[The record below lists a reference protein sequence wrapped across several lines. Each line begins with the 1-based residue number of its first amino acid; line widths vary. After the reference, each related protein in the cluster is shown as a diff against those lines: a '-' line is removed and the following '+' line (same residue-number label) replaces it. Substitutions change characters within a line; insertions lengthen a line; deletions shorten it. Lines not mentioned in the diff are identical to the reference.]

1 MNILKIREL
10 IIGVEDSLADLRAAI
25 EDLYSVPQI
34 RTKVEQGLRNGKSLR
49 GLERDLGVPRR
60 TLKRLVDDFP
70 DNESGA
76 Q

>member
-25 EDLYSVPQI
+25 EDVYSVPQI
-34 RTKVEQGLRNGKSLR
+34 RSKVEQGLKNGKSLR
-49 GLERDLGVPRR
+49 GLERDLGVPRQ

>member
-1 MNILKIREL
+1 M
-10 IIGVEDSLADLRAAI
+10 GVEDSLADLRAAI

-34 RTKVEQGLRNGKSLR
+34 RAKVEQGLKSGKSLR

-60 TLKRLVDDFP
+60 SLKRLVDNLP
-70 DNESGA
+70 ENESTG

>member
-70 DNESGA
+70 DNERGA

>member
-34 RTKVEQGLRNGKSLR
+34 RSKVEQGLKKGKSLR

>member
-1 MNILKIREL
+1 MNILRIREL

-25 EDLYSVPQI
+25 EDVYSVPQI
-34 RTKVEQGLRNGKSLR
+34 RSKVEQGLKNGKSLR

>member
-25 EDLYSVPQI
+25 EDVYSVPQI
-34 RTKVEQGLRNGKSLR
+34 RLKVEQGLKNGKSLR

-60 TLKRLVDDFP
+60 TLKRLVDDLP
-70 DNESGA
+70 ENESA
-76 Q
+76 SQ

>member
-1 MNILKIREL
+1 MNILRIREL

-25 EDLYSVPQI
+25 EDVYSVPQI
-34 RTKVEQGLRNGKSLR
+34 RLKVEQGLKNGKSLR

>member
-25 EDLYSVPQI
+25 EDVYSVPQI
-34 RTKVEQGLRNGKSLR
+34 RSKVEQGLKNGKSLR
-49 GLERDLGVPRR
+49 GLERVLGVPRR

>member
-1 MNILKIREL
+1 MNILKIRQL

-25 EDLYSVPQI
+25 EDVYSLPQI
-34 RTKVEQGLRNGKSLR
+34 RAQVEDRLKNGKSLR

-60 TLKRLVDDFP
+60 SLKRLVDDFP
-70 DNESGA
+70 ENESPG